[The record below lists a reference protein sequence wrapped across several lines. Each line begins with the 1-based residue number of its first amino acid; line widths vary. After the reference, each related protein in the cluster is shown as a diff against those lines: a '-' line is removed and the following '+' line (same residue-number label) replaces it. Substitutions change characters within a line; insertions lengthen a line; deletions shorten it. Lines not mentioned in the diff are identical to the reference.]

1 MSYSKS
7 VLFREDFKRAEFEEF
22 LDISQDELNAVF
34 RILTFLYKIGT
45 IDCDTANTLIVEF
58 DCKIVKRRNDFLE
71 RTKNE
76 ILAT

>member
-22 LDISQDELNAVF
+22 LDVSQDELQAVF
-34 RILTFLYKIGT
+34 CILGFLYKIGT
-45 IDCDTANTLIVEF
+45 IDRNTTNALSVEF
-58 DCKIVKRRNDFLE
+58 DCKIAKRRNDFLE